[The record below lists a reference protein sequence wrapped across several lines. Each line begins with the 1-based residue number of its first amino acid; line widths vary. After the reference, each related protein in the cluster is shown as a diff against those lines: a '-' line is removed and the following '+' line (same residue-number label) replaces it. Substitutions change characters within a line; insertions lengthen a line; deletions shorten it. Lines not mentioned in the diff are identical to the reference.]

1 MARWSCGPRRMH
13 TFVAWTME
21 NAAPDSQDASLQVRL
36 QAAREGDTAAKE
48 RLFASCRNYLNV
60 VARGELESWLR
71 AKADASDLVQQ
82 TLLEA
87 HRDFDRF
94 EGRSYG
100 ETFAWMRRIMS
111 HNAADVARRFGKAAK
126 RDVRREVRF
135 ADGAA
140 SDFDSRPGAPEPAAS
155 DDSPSQQLV
164 NADDQLRLA
173 EAICQL
179 PDDYRE
185 VVLLRNI
192 QRLPFADV
200 AERMGR
206 SRPATQMLWTRA
218 IKRLQSTMDT
228 DGDQ

>member
-1 MARWSCGPRRMH
+1 
-13 TFVAWTME
+13 ME
-21 NAAPDSQDASLQVRL
+21 DTTREPTDASLQMRL
-36 QAAREGDTAAKE
+36 QAAREGDAAAKE
-48 RLFASCRNYLNV
+48 RLFASCRSYLNV
-60 VARGELESWLR
+60 AARGELESWLR

-94 EGRSYG
+94 EGRSEG
-100 ETFAWMRRIMS
+100 EWFTWLRRILS

-140 SDFDSRPGAPEPAAS
+140 SDFSSRPGAPEPAAA
-155 DDSPSQQLV
+155 DATPSEQLV

-200 AERMGR
+200 AERMDR
-206 SRPATQMLWTRA
+206 SRPAVQMLWTRA
-218 IKRLQSTMDT
+218 IKRLQTIMDT
-228 DGDQ
+228 DGEQ